1 MSPNNIELA
10 SFLILVAV
18 AAIVAYTLH
27 KVRRIHLLQ
36 FALLREHEKTGK
48 DAAGTYKQVE
58 SLIWLDRLLGLAQ
71 PLPPLRGWAGSPDFL
86 LVLAEHVLSAQPK
99 CVLECSS
106 GASTL
111 VIARCLQKIGSGH
124 VYSLEHS
131 PEYAEKTRANLK
143 RHGLDGW
150 ATILDAPLE
159 PQPDFNG
166 ARWYSLKNLATVAGQ
181 VDMLVIDGPPQ
192 DTAPL
197 ARLPAVP
204 ALAHVM
210 APTCV
215 TFLDDSDREDETA
228 IVARWLAQFPHL
240 QAEQMWCEKGCVKLS
255 SKPV

>member
-1 MSPNNIELA
+1 MSPNYIELA
-10 SFLILVAV
+10 SFLVLFTV
-18 AAIVAYTLH
+18 AAMVGYTLH
-27 KVRRIHLLQ
+27 KLRRIHLMQ
-36 FALLREHEKTGK
+36 YTLLREHEKTGK

-58 SLIWLDRLLGLAQ
+58 SLIWLDRLLGLTH

-86 LVLAEHVLSAQPK
+86 LVLAEHVLAAQPK

-106 GASTL
+106 GASTI
-111 VIARCLQKIGSGH
+111 VVARCLQKIGTGH

-131 PEYAEKTRANLK
+131 AEYSGKTRAHLK
-143 RHGLDGW
+143 RHGLEEW
-150 ATILDAPLE
+150 ATILEAPLE
-159 PQPDFNG
+159 SQAAFNG
-166 ARWYSLKNLATVAGQ
+166 ARWYSLKQLATVKGQ

-210 APTCV
+210 APNCA
-215 TFLDDSDREDETA
+215 TFLDDSDRPDETA
-228 IVARWLAQFPHL
+228 IVVKWLAQFPRL

-255 SKPV
+255 AKPV